1 MGCGRPEELVERESR
16 GGGALAPA
24 ETTQPKGTVG
34 MKRICS
40 WFSGGRRRLWAY
52 LRRQAPYV
60 VVIGFVALFLLF
72 SFFDRIVVSIH
83 PGELGVLW
91 SRLGGGT
98 VVHTVYREGLH
109 IILPI
114 NHLYV
119 YNVRKQRVSDSIDVL
134 TVDGLTVHVEYSARY
149 FPNPDLLPLLH
160 QKVGP
165 DYLNVVVRPE
175 VRSVIRTVFGQYK
188 PEEIYTTQKAIQ
200 ERVSVLSKTR
210 MEARF
215 VSLDDVPIERISLPK
230 SIAQA
235 IEAKLTQQQLDGEYV
250 YRIAVAGKEAERKL
264 IEARGQ
270 KVYNDTVS
278 QSLSQPLLQ
287 WQGILA
293 TEALAKSPNA
303 KVVVVGGGKNGLPLI
318 LGHE

>member
-1 MGCGRPEELVERESR
+1 
-16 GGGALAPA
+16 
-24 ETTQPKGTVG
+24 
-34 MKRICS
+34 MKKIRD
-40 WFSGGRRRLWAY
+40 WFSGMHRRLKNF
-52 LRRQAPYV
+52 LKRQAPYV
-60 VVIGFVALFLLF
+60 FVLGFVLLFLLVYF
-72 SFFDRIVVSIH
+72 ANNIIISIH

-91 SRLGGGT
+91 RRLGGGT

-109 IILPI
+109 LILPI
-114 NHLYV
+114 NRMYV

-160 QKVGP
+160 QRVGP

-200 ERVSVLSKTR
+200 ERISALSKIR

-230 SIAQA
+230 SIADA
-235 IEAKLTQQQLDGEYV
+235 IETKLGQQQLDAEYV

-270 KVYNDTVS
+270 KEYNDTVNK
-278 QSLSQPLLQ
+278 SLSPSLLQ

-303 KVVVVGGGKNGLPLI
+303 KVVVVGGGKSGLPLI
-318 LGHE
+318 LGRD